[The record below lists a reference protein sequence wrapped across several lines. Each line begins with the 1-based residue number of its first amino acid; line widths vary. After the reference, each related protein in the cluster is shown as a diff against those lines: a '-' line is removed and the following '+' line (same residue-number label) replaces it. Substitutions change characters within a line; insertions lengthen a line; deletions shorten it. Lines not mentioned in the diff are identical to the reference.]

1 MGDPRR
7 LRPDEVETFVVRE
20 LRKAGL
26 QLSKL
31 KVLARKPLSK
41 ERDEEYSM
49 DLSVL
54 IRVGDADRGV
64 LIECRSEHNPV
75 RSEAV
80 LALSTRLADAKVQHG
95 IMFSTSGYDT
105 DAVHE
110 AKQHGIPVLT
120 VADGKSAFARS
131 AWGMA
136 GQPPAWVPEYMS
148 EVVDVDVT
156 GQLRH
161 KLVMSGNPALILDR
175 LKKEETP

>member
-26 QLSKL
+26 VLSKL
-31 KVLARKPLSK
+31 KVLARQRLSK
-41 ERDEEYSM
+41 DKDEEYSM

-54 IRVGDADRGV
+54 ISIGGADRGV

-75 RSEAV
+75 LAEAV
-80 LALSTRLADAKVQHG
+80 LALSTRLQSAAAQHA
-95 IMFSTSGYDT
+95 IMFSTSGYDPG
-105 DAVHE
+105 AVNE

-148 EVVDVDVT
+148 EVIDVDVF

-161 KLVMSGNPALILDR
+161 KLVMSGKPALILDR
-175 LKKEETP
+175 LNKEQTP

>member
-7 LRPDEVETFVVRE
+7 LRPDEVETFIMRE

-26 QLSKL
+26 ELSKL
-31 KVLARKPLSK
+31 KVVARENLSK
-41 ERDEEYSM
+41 GKDEEYSM
-49 DLSVL
+49 NLSVL
-54 IRVGDADRGV
+54 IRVGDADRGA
-64 LIECRSEHNPV
+64 LIECRSERNPV

-80 LALSTRLADAKVQHG
+80 LALSSRLAGVAAQHG
-95 IMFSTSGYDT
+95 IMFSTSGYDA
-105 DAVHE
+105 DAVQK

-148 EVVDVDVT
+148 EVVDVDAT

-161 KLVMSGNPALILDR
+161 KLVVSGNPALILDR
-175 LKKEETP
+175 LKKEQTP

>member
-1 MGDPRR
+1 MGNPRR
-7 LRPDEVETFVVRE
+7 LRPDEVETFVMRE

-26 QLSKL
+26 ELSKL
-31 KVLARKPLSK
+31 KVLARERLSK
-41 ERDEEYSM
+41 EKDEEYSM

-54 IRVGDADRGV
+54 IRIGGADRGV

-75 RSEAV
+75 RSQTV
-80 LALSTRLADAKVQHG
+80 LALSTRLAGAKVQHG
-95 IMFSTSGYDT
+95 MMFSTSDYQPE
-105 DAVHE
+105 AVQE
-110 AKQHGIPVLT
+110 AKKHGIPLLT

-148 EVVDVDVT
+148 ELVDVDIT

-161 KLVMSGNPALILDR
+161 KLVMSGNAGLILDR
-175 LKKEETP
+175 LKKEQTP